1 MDGTTPVGVDENV
14 DPAHKHPKG
23 ALCAAGGCYPPLQ
36 SAPLDETVGADRI
49 RPQPRFF
56 DSTRLSGATS
66 DIVPFIG
73 RLNSR
78 TFGRILSAP
87 TTMAALPVQCLLTLR
102 KKFYADFLLLSSA
115 FFAIIKKILGKYTLA
130 AFGECCGGYL

>member
-1 MDGTTPVGVDENV
+1 MDGTTPCRGRLEV

-36 SAPLDETVGADRI
+36 SAPLDETVGA
-49 RPQPRFF
+49 
-56 DSTRLSGATS
+56 
-66 DIVPFIG
+66 
-73 RLNSR
+73 
-78 TFGRILSAP
+78 
-87 TTMAALPVQCLLTLR
+87 ALPAQCLLTLW

-115 FFAIIKKILGKYTLA
+115 FFAIIEKILGKYTLA